1 MSAVRRQFALQWVRF
16 SRIILYMTRDVL
28 ETAAREGVPFV
39 IRMADGEKYRV
50 SSRDRIIV
58 GNTRVVVMDDKDIPH
73 VLPLLTMTGVSYL
86 PRDGESAAP

>member
-1 MSAVRRQFALQWVRF
+1 
-16 SRIILYMTRDVL
+16 MTRDVL

-39 IRMADGEKYRV
+39 IKMADGEKYRV
-50 SSRDRIIV
+50 NVRDRIIV

-86 PRDGESAAP
+86 PRNGESAAP

>member
-1 MSAVRRQFALQWVRF
+1 
-16 SRIILYMTRDVL
+16 MTRDVL

-39 IRMADGEKYRV
+39 IKMADGEKYRV
-50 SSRDRIIV
+50 NARDRIIV

-86 PRDGESAAP
+86 LRNGESAAP

>member
-1 MSAVRRQFALQWVRF
+1 
-16 SRIILYMTRDVL
+16 MTRDVL

-39 IRMADGEKYRV
+39 IKMADGEKYRV
-50 SSRDRIIV
+50 NAHDRIIV

-86 PRDGESAAP
+86 PQNGESAGP

>member
-1 MSAVRRQFALQWVRF
+1 
-16 SRIILYMTRDVL
+16 MTRDVL

-39 IRMADGEKYRV
+39 IKMADGEKYRV
-50 SSRDRIIV
+50 NARDRIIV

-86 PRDGESAAP
+86 PQNGESAGP